1 MLAVFLGWAFASFIY
16 FKISF
21 DFALRDISI
30 IASLLL
36 YLLLAASV
44 YIASGIYSARLLPFT
59 TGMKSPNVSI
69 LLNLTILPFIG
80 VFAAYTLL
88 GRLIMFGFSKQLDRF
103 IDLTDFRG
111 GMDEIFIVFLI
122 IMFFPVFIHYVMC
135 LFPLLVDQ
143 NK

>member
-1 MLAVFLGWAFASFIY
+1 
-16 FKISF
+16 
-21 DFALRDISI
+21 
-30 IASLLL
+30 
-36 YLLLAASV
+36 
-44 YIASGIYSARLLPFT
+44 
-59 TGMKSPNVSI
+59 
-69 LLNLTILPFIG
+69 
-80 VFAAYTLL
+80 
-88 GRLIMFGFSKQLDRF
+88 MFGFSKQLDRF